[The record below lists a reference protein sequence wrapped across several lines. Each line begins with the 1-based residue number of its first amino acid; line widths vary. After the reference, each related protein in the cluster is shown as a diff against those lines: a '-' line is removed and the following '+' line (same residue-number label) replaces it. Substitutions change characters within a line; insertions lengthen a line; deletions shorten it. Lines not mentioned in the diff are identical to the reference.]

1 MKRMSNSERRDLCS
15 LYRHLNAKECI
26 ITKTFDTRIVNCF
39 NTYEIDISSDVM
51 IKGWLWE
58 KIKRI
63 IISLELAVKLFR
75 NFESEQKISVEGR
88 RGSNPSHEIIPN
100 RPPGLSAKVRKT
112 LSKHQDRSLYEQKFF
127 IIYKNEVRNFTS
139 TSKISSQIYNS
150 KLSRTY
156 YTGQTLRRRKILQAL
171 QEFNLQYSLHLKYIP
186 DTGQLKVAANPFLSN
201 YKQPNTVRNKNDD
214 AVYTFSNSF
223 SALDDESLLI
233 KTTNR
238 NFDVSTHLKL
248 ITNIQSL
255 KDTPPSTST
264 PRFCVH
270 NNSGPEEADTTSN
283 FLHSALRGK
292 SVKWKEPLEEFKEN
306 ESVKQILKRPT
317 YVMNILYQDNGIY
330 LSKRCQKNKEMYNLW
345 QVPGGKVELEESS
358 IQAVLRKTQEETGIK
373 LKKEELTYLF
383 NDPNFNCDIYATKL
397 ISSQK
402 LEHTEP
408 DKQGPWELFNWNKY
422 KEMANQKL
430 TTPTHVTYIE
440 EILKSLIKEKSTY
453 VHQIEEVKEALF
465 GEAEVYGGKVNVLID
480 SEAVGCIISKRYLD
494 KVNKAIDTSTSVR
507 IIDVTGKKTAPLGLV
522 RQVPIKIRD
531 IETRMDMIVTESQEY
546 NVLLGNIWLKY
557 VIALFNLVRPPDF

>member
-1 MKRMSNSERRDLCS
+1 MKKWND
-15 LYRHLNAKECI
+15 HLLA
-26 ITKTFDTRIVNCF
+26 
-39 NTYEIDISSDVM
+39 SS
-51 IKGWLWE
+51 
-58 KIKRI
+58 
-63 IISLELAVKLFR
+63 
-75 NFESEQKISVEGR
+75 
-88 RGSNPSHEIIPN
+88 
-100 RPPGLSAKVRKT
+100 
-112 LSKHQDRSLYEQKFF
+112 
-127 IIYKNEVRNFTS
+127 
-139 TSKISSQIYNS
+139 
-150 KLSRTY
+150 
-156 YTGQTLRRRKILQAL
+156 
-171 QEFNLQYSLHLKYIP
+171 
-186 DTGQLKVAANPFLSN
+186 QLKVAANPFLSN

-283 FLHSALRGK
+283 FLHSGGILSFINNVDFSFLSNRNTREQENINLNKGK